1 MSGRSTSWR
10 VRQRRMHPTQIAVW
24 KKRAVEGLADL
35 FDDGRQKRREDEEAL
50 KAQLYQEIGRLK
62 VELDFLKKKSGLIS

>member
-1 MSGRSTSWR
+1 
-10 VRQRRMHPTQIAVW
+10 MHPTQIAVW

-35 FDDGRQKRREDEEAL
+35 FADGRQKRREDEEAL

-62 VELDFLKKKSGLIS
+62 VELDFLKKKSGLLG